1 MTYDAEIVGIVGDV
15 RHEALDRPM
24 AAEVFV
30 PYAQS
35 GFYALTLVA
44 RTAPGSPLNLQA
56 NKDQVWAGDPLQSVY
71 NSSRLDQLIA
81 KTLTRERFNLFVL
94 GGFALATVLLATAG
108 VYGVMSFD
116 QPAHA

>member
-1 MTYDAEIVGIVGDV
+1 MALVSTSAARRFWPDADPIGSRLRFRFTGMTYDAEIVGDV
-15 RHEALDRPM
+15 RHEALGRPM

-56 NKDQVWAGDPLQSVY
+56 IKDQVWAGDPLQSV
-71 NSSRLDQLIA
+71 
-81 KTLTRERFNLFVL
+81 T
-94 GGFALATVLLATAG
+94 TVRG
-108 VYGVMSFD
+108 SIS
-116 QPAHA
+116 